1 MSQIAP
7 LLTTLKREFKSRGI
21 TYRDAARQLGLSES
35 SIKRLFSSSRLSLA
49 RLEQLCQ
56 LAGLE
61 LTDLVQEMAAGRRHL
76 DRLTAEQEKEVA
88 EDLQLLLVAICV
100 LNRWT
105 FEEIVATYRLSETD
119 CVQKLARLDRLGLIE
134 LLPGNRIRLIVSGDF
149 RWIPNGPIQRFFQRR
164 VQPAFMKSTFSGAG
178 EKLLF
183 QSGMLSRESNAI
195 LIRKMEK
202 LLTDFNE
209 LHRED
214 MARPLDERY
223 GSSILIAL
231 RAWEFDAFRDLRRDP
246 EKKKF

>member
-149 RWIPNGPIQRFFQRR
+149 RWITNGPIQRFFQRR

-183 QSGMLSRESNAI
+183 QSGMLSRESNAL

-223 GSSILIAL
+223 GTSILIAL
-231 RAWEFDAFRDLRRDP
+231 RAWEFDAFRDLRRDS

>member
-7 LLTTLKREFKSRGI
+7 LLTTLKCEFKSRGI
-21 TYRDAARQLGLSES
+21 AYRDAARQLGLSES

-119 CVQKLARLDRLGLIE
+119 CVQKLSY
-134 LLPGNRIRLIVSGDF
+134 NFV
-149 RWIPNGPIQRFFQRR
+149 
-164 VQPAFMKSTFSGAG
+164 
-178 EKLLF
+178 
-183 QSGMLSRESNAI
+183 
-195 LIRKMEK
+195 
-202 LLTDFNE
+202 
-209 LHRED
+209 
-214 MARPLDERY
+214 
-223 GSSILIAL
+223 
-231 RAWEFDAFRDLRRDP
+231 
-246 EKKKF
+246 